1 MIVCAHCLWATPYL
15 TLPEASTESTLDS
28 DSDSDSDRDKRSEK
42 TPVQT
47 KAESSSSS
55 SGMLHFSNLQLCFL
69 NIFPDSSEDEHESG
83 SESGRLAL
91 SPYNSMSSLK

>member
-55 SGMLHFSNLQLCFL
+55 SGMLHLVTFSFASL
-69 NIFPDSSEDEHESG
+69 IFSQTH
-83 SESGRLAL
+83 LKM
-91 SPYNSMSSLK
+91 SMSQVQSQVGWRCLHITR